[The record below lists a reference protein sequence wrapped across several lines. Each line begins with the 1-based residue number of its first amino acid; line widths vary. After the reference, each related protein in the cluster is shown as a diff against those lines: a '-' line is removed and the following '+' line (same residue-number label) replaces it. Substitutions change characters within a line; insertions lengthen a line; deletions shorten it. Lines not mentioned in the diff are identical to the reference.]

1 MPMRKKLTQGQLPNS
16 PTSSSHLPRRAFFMA
31 AGAGVVS
38 MAATIGTSRS
48 ATAAEQKS
56 ATDPGLFET
65 MYSLRAIRR
74 LKPDPIPEETLR
86 KIVEAGVHAP
96 SGGNR
101 QDWGFILVRD
111 PELKRF
117 IRDRYLATQQ
127 KLRAGGPPISELPP
141 DRQRAIKAAAHLSEH
156 MHEAPVLLLAC
167 AVKDYPAW
175 AQNPRASQATVHGSI
190 YPAVQNILLACR
202 AYGIGAT
209 LTTTHCFFEEEL
221 KQKLGVP
228 ENMEIS
234 ALLPM
239 GYPRGKLGKTT
250 RKPVEEVLFWDRWG
264 GKAGKAS

>member
-1 MPMRKKLTQGQLPNS
+1 
-16 PTSSSHLPRRAFFMA
+16 MA
-31 AGAGVVS
+31 AGAGAIS
-38 MAATIGTSRS
+38 MATMGTPDSV
-48 ATAAEQKS
+48 TAAEQKS
-56 ATDPGLFET
+56 MTDPGLFET
-65 MYSLRAIRR
+65 IYSLRAIRR

-86 KIVEAGVHAP
+86 KIVEAGIHAP

-127 KLRAGGPPISELPP
+127 KLQAGRPPINDLPP
-141 DRQRAIKAAAHLSEH
+141 DRQRARKAAAHLSEH

-167 AVKDYPAW
+167 ALKEYPPW
-175 AQNPRASQATVHGSI
+175 TQNPRASQATVHGSI

-221 KQKLGVP
+221 KQKLGIP

-264 GKAGKAS
+264 NRAAKTA